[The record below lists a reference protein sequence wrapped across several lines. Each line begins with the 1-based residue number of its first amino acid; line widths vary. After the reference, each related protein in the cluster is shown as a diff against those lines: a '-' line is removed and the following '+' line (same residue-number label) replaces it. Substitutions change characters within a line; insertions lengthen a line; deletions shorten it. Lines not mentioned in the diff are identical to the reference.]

1 MESRVLTVFKTL
13 VKIYNTGDISNATS
27 NSLVYGLSGS
37 GKTPLA
43 ATADNVIIISTEPGL
58 RSVRHNKLPY
68 IQVIG
73 YEQAKD
79 ALAWSQS
86 SSEAKRFQTVFFD
99 SISAYSE
106 KVLADNQRKFGAD
119 ARKYS
124 PPTTAQVMEIVIGF
138 QSIQDKN
145 VVMTSKAVE
154 ITDQLTGVKTAE
166 CFAAVP
172 KLGAALP
179 YHFDNVLFISRHI
192 APDGSQYSALRCS
205 YNDYCVARN
214 RSGLLS
220 LWEPAN
226 LKLLFNKENG
236 VV

>member
-1 MESRVLTVFKTL
+1 MVFKTL

-43 ATADNVIIISTEPGL
+43 ATADNVMIIATEPGL
-58 RSVRHNKLPY
+58 RSIRHNKLPY
-68 IQVIG
+68 IAAIG
-73 YEQAKD
+73 YEQTKE
-79 ALAWSQS
+79 ALEWAQS
-86 SSEAKRFQTVFFD
+86 SSEARRYHTIFFD

-106 KVLADNQRKFGAD
+106 RVLADNQRKFGVD

-145 VVMTSKAVE
+145 VVMTSKAIE
-154 ITDQLTGVKTAE
+154 LTDQLTGVKTAE
-166 CFAAVP
+166 CFAAVR
-172 KLGAALP
+172 KLGPALP
-179 YHFDNVLFISRHI
+179 YNFDNVMFLSRHI
-192 APDGSQYSALRCS
+192 SPDGSQYSALRCS
-205 YNDYCVARN
+205 HNDYCVARN
-214 RSGLLS
+214 RSGLLA

-236 VV
+236 VT